1 MSADT
6 HTTPVPAPADHA
18 QPLLQVRNLRTYF
31 HTEAG
36 TARAVDGVSFDIF
49 PGEVLGLVGESGSG
63 KSVTALSVLRLIPDP
78 PGKIVE
84 GSILFQGRDL
94 LKLSWDEVRKV
105 RGKEISMIFQE
116 PMTSLNPVFTIGM
129 QLEEAVLGHEA
140 VSKQEARRRS
150 IEMLELVGIPD
161 PASRLADHPHQFSG
175 GMRQRVMI
183 AMALACNPSLLIAD
197 EPTTAL
203 DVTIQAQILEL
214 MLRIKD
220 ERKNAAIL
228 LITHNLAVVAETCHR
243 VMVMYGGKI
252 QEVATVHELFR
263 NPLHPYTRGLL
274 GSLPAIEGEKL
285 RRLPAIPGNVPSIL
299 DLPAGCKF
307 ETRCPERFEKCVRIE
322 PELIETAPG
331 HWVRCHLV
339 NP

>member
-1 MSADT
+1 MNASP
-6 HTTPVPAPADHA
+6 TPI
-18 QPLLQVRNLRTYF
+18 LQIRNLKTYF
-31 HTEAG
+31 QTEAG
-36 TARAVDGVSFDIF
+36 IAKAVDGVDFDIF
-49 PGEVLGLVGESGSG
+49 PGEVVGLVGESGSG
-63 KSVTALSVLRLIPDP
+63 KSVTALSILRLIPSP
-78 PGKIVE
+78 PGKIAD
-84 GSILFQGRDL
+84 GSILFQGRNL
-94 LKLSWDEVRKV
+94 LDLSWADIRAI

-129 QLEEAVLGHEA
+129 QMTESVLVHER
-140 VSKQEARRRS
+140 VSRRAAFDRS
-150 IEMLELVGIPD
+150 VEMLELVGIPD
-161 PASRLADHPHQFSG
+161 PPSRMNDYPHQFSG

-183 AMALACNPSLLIAD
+183 AMALSCNPSVLIAD

-220 ERKNAAIL
+220 QRQDAAIL

-243 VMVMYGGKI
+243 VIVMYGGRI
-252 QEVATVHELFR
+252 QEIAPVQELFR

-274 GSLPAIEGEKL
+274 ASIPAVDGDRRE
-285 RRLPAIPGNVPSIL
+285 RLPAIPGNVPSIF

-307 ETRCPERFEKCVRIE
+307 ETRCKERLERCAQIE
-322 PELIETAPG
+322 PPILEVSPG

>member
-1 MSADT
+1 M
-6 HTTPVPAPADHA
+6 TTS
-18 QPLLQVRNLRTYF
+18 PLLQVRDLKTVFR
-31 HTEAG
+31 TEAG
-36 TARAVDGVSFDIF
+36 TAKAVDGVDFDIY

-63 KSVTALSVLRLIPDP
+63 KSVTALSILRLIPDP
-78 PGKIVE
+78 PGKIAG
-84 GSILFQGRDL
+84 GSIVYKGRDL
-94 LKLSWDEVRKV
+94 LKLSWDEIREI

-129 QLEEAVLGHEA
+129 QIMEVVLEHEHL
-140 VSKQEARRRS
+140 SKKDAFQRS
-150 IEMLELVGIPD
+150 VEMLELVGIPD
-161 PASRLADHPHQFSG
+161 PASRMNDYPHQFSG

-197 EPTTAL
+197 EPATAL

-214 MLRIKD
+214 MLKVKA
-220 ERKNAAIL
+220 ERKDAAIL

-252 QEVATVHELFR
+252 QEIAPVKELFK
-263 NPLHPYTRGLL
+263 NPQHPYTQGLL
-274 GSLPAIEGEKL
+274 ASLPTVDGEKKERL
-285 RRLPAIPGNVPSIL
+285 RTIPGNVPSIL

-307 ETRCPERFEKCVRIE
+307 VTRCTERFDRCEVVE
-322 PELIETAPG
+322 PELIETGPG

-339 NP
+339 TSRG

>member
-1 MSADT
+1 MTA
-6 HTTPVPAPADHA
+6 A
-18 QPLLQVRNLRTYF
+18 PLLQVRDLRTYF

-36 TARAVDGVSFDIF
+36 IARAVDGVSFDIF
-49 PGEVLGLVGESGSG
+49 PGEVVGLVGESGSG

-78 PGKIVE
+78 PGKIVG
-84 GSILFQGRDL
+84 GSIVFKGRDL
-94 LKLSWDEVRKV
+94 LKLSWEEVREI

-129 QLEEAVLGHEA
+129 QIEEAVLSHEK

-161 PASRLADHPHQFSG
+161 PGARLNDHPHQFSG
-175 GMRQRVMI
+175 GQRQRVMI

-214 MLRIKD
+214 MLRLKEQRKD
-220 ERKNAAIL
+220 AAIL

-243 VMVMYGGKI
+243 VMVMYGGKV
-252 QEVATVHELFR
+252 QEIAPVKELFR

-274 GSLPAIEGEKL
+274 ASLPAIEGEKL

-307 ETRCPERFEKCVRIE
+307 ETRCPDRFEKCVLVE
-322 PELIETAPG
+322 PDLIEHSPG
-331 HWVRCHLV
+331 HWARCHLV

>member
-1 MSADT
+1 
-6 HTTPVPAPADHA
+6 
-18 QPLLQVRNLRTYF
+18 
-31 HTEAG
+31 
-36 TARAVDGVSFDIF
+36 VSLDIY
-49 PGEVLGLVGESGSG
+49 PGEVVGLVGESGSG

-78 PGKIVE
+78 PGKVQ
-84 GSILFQGRDL
+84 GSILFKGREL
-94 LKLSWDEVRKV
+94 MKLSWDEMHAV

-129 QLEEAVLGHEA
+129 QLTEAVLAHER
-140 VSKQEARRRS
+140 VSKKEAFQRCV
-150 IEMLELVGIPD
+150 EMLELVEIPS
-161 PASRLADHPHQFSG
+161 PASRMNDYPQQFSG

-183 AMALACNPSLLIAD
+183 AMALACDPALLIAD

-214 MLRIKD
+214 MLRVKD
-220 ERKNAAIL
+220 KRQDAAIL
-228 LITHNLAVVAETCHR
+228 LITHNLGVVAETCNR
-243 VMVMYGGKI
+243 VIVMYGGKI
-252 QEVATVHELFR
+252 QEVAPVKELFK

-274 GSLPAIEGEKL
+274 ASLPTVDGE
-285 RRLPAIPGNVPSIL
+285 RHHRLAAIPGSVPSIL

-307 ETRCPERFEKCVRIE
+307 VTRCTERLDRCFSIE
-322 PELIETAPG
+322 PQLAESSPG